1 MSLQAGSGFAA
12 RSGVLRLARRWN
24 ASTRLVAVSVSVLFL
39 ASLRIPGRPPTLC
52 LLRATTGI
60 PCPFC
65 GGTTAG
71 VDLGHGDPVAAL
83 RASPLAVIGGVL
95 FVLTPVIRRSQL
107 AKRWHTLP
115 FRRRLVITTAAI
127 IAALAI
133 SEAWQLA
140 RFGLL

>member
-1 MSLQAGSGFAA
+1 MSLQAGSGFTA
-12 RSGVLRLARRWN
+12 RSGVLRLARSWN

-95 FVLTPVIRRSQL
+95 FVLTPVIRRSRL

-115 FRRRLVITTAAI
+115 FRLRLVITTAAI